1 MEPMDEILE
10 TVREIRKTQLAAIE
24 RQKRSQKYLLAYAA
38 FFFLVIIG
46 VYLFVTWH
54 TITHP

>member
-1 MEPMDEILE
+1 MDEILE